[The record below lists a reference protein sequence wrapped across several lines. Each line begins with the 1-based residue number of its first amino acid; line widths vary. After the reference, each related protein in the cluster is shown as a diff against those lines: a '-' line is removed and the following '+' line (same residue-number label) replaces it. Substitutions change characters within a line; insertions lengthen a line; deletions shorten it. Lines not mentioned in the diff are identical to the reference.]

1 MAQLDLQIA
10 RSRRIIAQ
18 LTEQIVQQERLLRG
32 LESWLGQI
40 GLDSEEGRQA
50 RRALEEEISTKRI
63 TIESLKQLLDDELQ
77 RLLRLEDA
85 LRRRPHKGPP
95 VPA

>member
-1 MAQLDLQIA
+1 MAQLDIDIA

-18 LTEQIVQQERLLRG
+18 LTQQIVEQERLLRA
-32 LESWLGQI
+32 LEAWLPRT

-50 RRALEEEISTKRI
+50 RRALEAEMENKRH
-63 TIESLKQLLDDELQ
+63 TIESLKQLLDAELQ

-85 LRRRPHKGPP
+85 LRRRKHPT
-95 VPA
+95 VPT